1 VSIRGS
7 DQKRDGFDIPRHF
20 HRIQGSGEFPRGWG
34 LPAFVQGDA
43 ETAIRSLKQTFGNGF
58 LLASFDDQEFIA
70 PMSSEAFEVIIH
82 GHFRIWQCGLS
93 GYDDSVL
100 HQKKPCLK
108 RDSPPASFVF
118 KRRKGFQQVYK
129 MSEAY
134 EDPQILDEYLLF
146 HFGRGNEILDP
157 KVQYPEG
164 MKQALDFAART
175 PSHFSK
181 KPVAKGL
188 DLGCAVGRS
197 TFEMARHCQEVVGVD
212 FSHRFIAAA
221 NLLKQEGKLGYS
233 RLDEGLKKTSMTARL
248 PEGIDS
254 SRVKFMQ
261 ADAMHL
267 PADLGSF
274 DRVHAANL
282 LCRLSDP
289 VLLLNRFGDLV
300 ARGGELVLATPCT
313 WLETYTP
320 RENWPR
326 SNTFDWLRE
335 YLSETFDLRSECDEP
350 FLIRETAR
358 KFQWTRSMITVW
370 KRR

>member
-1 VSIRGS
+1 
-7 DQKRDGFDIPRHF
+7 
-20 HRIQGSGEFPRGWG
+20 
-34 LPAFVQGDA
+34 
-43 ETAIRSLKQTFGNGF
+43 
-58 LLASFDDQEFIA
+58 
-70 PMSSEAFEVIIH
+70 
-82 GHFRIWQCGLS
+82 
-93 GYDDSVL
+93 
-100 HQKKPCLK
+100 
-108 RDSPPASFVF
+108 
-118 KRRKGFQQVYK
+118 
-129 MSEAY
+129 MSEVY

-164 MKQALDFAART
+164 MKQALDFAVRT

-181 KPVAKGL
+181 EPVAKGL

-221 NLLKQEGKLGYS
+221 NLLKHEGKLDYS
-233 RLDEGLKKTSMTARL
+233 RLDEGLKKTHMTARL

-335 YLSETFDLRSECDEP
+335 YLSETFDLCSECDEP